1 MKKIRLQQKGKKKQA
16 FYTLVVTEERS
27 KQSGKVNEKVG
38 YYNPMKDNTI
48 VAVNKESIL
57 KWLRN
62 GAKMTNTARSLISK
76 AGILLDKHLQE
87 GIEKGKIT
95 EEIAKKRKED
105 WNSLPKKNIII
116 KFL

>member
-1 MKKIRLQQKGKKKQA
+1 
-16 FYTLVVTEERS
+16 
-27 KQSGKVNEKVG
+27 
-38 YYNPMKDNTI
+38 
-48 VAVNKESIL
+48 
-57 KWLRN
+57 
-62 GAKMTNTARSLISK
+62 MTNTARSLISK

-95 EEIAKKRKED
+95 EEVAKKRKED

>member
-1 MKKIRLQQKGKKKQA
+1 MKKIRLQRKGKKKQS
-16 FYTLVVTEERS
+16 FYALVVSEERS
-27 KQSGKVNEKVG
+27 KQSGKVNEKLG
-38 YYNPMKDNTI
+38 YYNPMKKDTV
-48 VAVNKESIL
+48 VAVKKESIL
-57 KWLRN
+57 KWLKN

-95 EEIAKKRKED
+95 EDIAKKRKED
-105 WNSLPKKNIII
+105 WNNLQKKNIII

>member
-62 GAKMTNTARSLISK
+62 GAIPTDTVRNLLSD
-76 AGILLDKHLQE
+76 AGIM
-87 GIEKGKIT
+87 
-95 EEIAKKRKED
+95 KKFAE
-105 WNSLPKKNIII
+105 SKKN
-116 KFL
+116 K

>member
-1 MKKIRLQQKGKKKQA
+1 MKKIRLQQKGKKKQN
-16 FYTLVVTEERS
+16 FYKLVVTEERS
-27 KQSGKVNEKVG
+27 KQSGKVSEKVG
-38 YYNPMKDNTI
+38 YYKSIKNDDV

-95 EEIAKKRKED
+95 EEIAKKRKQD
-105 WNSLPKKNIII
+105 WNNLPKKNIII
-116 KFL
+116 KFV

>member
-1 MKKIRLQQKGKKKQA
+1 MKKIRLQQKGKKKQP
-16 FYTLVVTEERS
+16 FYALVVTDERS
-27 KQSGKVNEKVG
+27 KQSGKVSEKVG
-38 YYNPMKDNTI
+38 YYNPMKNDTVI
-48 VAVNKESIL
+48 AVNKGSIL

-95 EEIAKKRKED
+95 EEIARKRKED
-105 WNSLPKKNIII
+105 WNNLPKKNIII
-116 KFL
+116 KIL